1 MIAGAI
7 IASIDE
13 ATDAA
18 QLGADKKEESEDA
31 DFSEEAAYMN
41 GMCFGLEHHKS
52 SESTEQ
58 ESTR

>member
-13 ATDAA
+13 ATDAT
-18 QLGADKKEESEDA
+18 QLGADKAEETEDT

-41 GMCFGLEHHKS
+41 GMSFNHLMNMP
-52 SESTEQ
+52 
-58 ESTR
+58 R

>member
-13 ATDAA
+13 ADDAA
-18 QLGADKKEESEDA
+18 KLGADKKEEAEDA

-41 GMCFGLEHHKS
+41 GKCRRM
-52 SESTEQ
+52 
-58 ESTR
+58 